1 MQLKSHQVEIL
12 FIINMIFFNSG
23 LNFADETRIML
34 EKQQN
39 SAMPNQLSEQKQ
51 RQQKHLFKEGT

>member
-1 MQLKSHQVEIL
+1 MQLTSHQVE
-12 FIINMIFFNSG
+12 FIHFE
-23 LNFADETRIML
+23 DETRIML

-51 RQQKHLFKEGT
+51 RQQKNLFKEGT